1 MIVTQQQYKVLK
13 QPIIKRYIKLY
24 LLNFNLQRVNEI
36 SGNLIG
42 CSVSGDGNSDLRHN
56 CNVSLVVT
64 DSSFDIKSGGQIWLD
79 KYIQPYIGTVDI
91 STNEIVWE
99 NQGVYLINAPTWDY
113 DSITNTLSFSGLD
126 LVSKLTGLRNG
137 ELEGLPTTISQGEN
151 VREAIIA
158 TLALAGF
165 TNYIVSECVNE
176 DGVIQEVPYDL
187 TVKQGST
194 VWDLLKLLRD
204 ILPQYQMY
212 FDKDGVFHYEL
223 IPSGQNMPSLFDD
236 DLIYNILTKEKI
248 NTDFESIK
256 NYIEVYGK
264 VHSIEFYSIETTIE
278 TLNSLEI
285 VINENGILSLKD
297 SSNNILPFPIN
308 SKGELL
314 SFTINNNGIISY
326 TGNGI
331 SLTIPNL
338 QTLSPYVMIGFML
351 NSNVNN
357 GIYLNVNNNGLQP
370 LVDYSNNIIESLEV
384 NTYYVA
390 QYQENGTWLFLGHLQ
405 PQAIYYDNNPDS
417 PFYYDPQNP
426 TANIGM
432 IRHVCTGGDYDN
444 IQSDYLALQRAKLE
458 IYWRCRLNNS
468 ISLNVIPIPWIEV
481 NTLFTHAIKGGENK
495 EQWIIDKYSVDYS
508 ETGEMTIVAHK
519 YYPYYPII

>member
-36 SGNLIG
+36 SGNLIS

-256 NYIEVYGK
+256 N
-264 VHSIEFYSIETTIE
+264 
-278 TLNSLEI
+278 TLI
-285 VINENGILSLKD
+285 FV
-297 SSNNILPFPIN
+297 
-308 SKGELL
+308 
-314 SFTINNNGIISY
+314 
-326 TGNGI
+326 
-331 SLTIPNL
+331 
-338 QTLSPYVMIGFML
+338 
-351 NSNVNN
+351 
-357 GIYLNVNNNGLQP
+357 
-370 LVDYSNNIIESLEV
+370 
-384 NTYYVA
+384 
-390 QYQENGTWLFLGHLQ
+390 
-405 PQAIYYDNNPDS
+405 
-417 PFYYDPQNP
+417 
-426 TANIGM
+426 
-432 IRHVCTGGDYDN
+432 R
-444 IQSDYLALQRAKLE
+444 
-458 IYWRCRLNNS
+458 
-468 ISLNVIPIPWIEV
+468 
-481 NTLFTHAIKGGENK
+481 
-495 EQWIIDKYSVDYS
+495 
-508 ETGEMTIVAHK
+508 
-519 YYPYYPII
+519 